1 MNTYTAEWRDVL
13 GCPDEQEISRGLRDV
28 PRAKQD
34 ISRAEAVYG
43 YNTSLLLAKYGLN
56 THI

>member
-13 GCPDEQEISRGLRDV
+13 GCPEISQGLRDV